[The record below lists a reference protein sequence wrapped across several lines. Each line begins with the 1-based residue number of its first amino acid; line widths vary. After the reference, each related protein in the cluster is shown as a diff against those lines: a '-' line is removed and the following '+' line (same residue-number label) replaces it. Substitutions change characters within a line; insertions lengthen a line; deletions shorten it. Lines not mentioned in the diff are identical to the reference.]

1 MNNPLPLLAGP
12 YGWASC
18 RYASISLHA
27 DDDLDDDAVAAVL
40 RKYSC
45 HPPAIPRILNCLRYS
60 NRYDCYLQ
68 YSWFRS
74 QHEECRAELSD
85 VGIRL
90 VINFFKDFDRYSPL
104 P

>member
-12 YGWASC
+12 YGWESYE
-18 RYASISLHA
+18 YASISLHA
-27 DDDLDDDAVAAVL
+27 EDNLDDELVAAVL

-68 YSWFRS
+68 YAWFRC
-74 QHEECRAELSD
+74 QHEECGAQFAG
-85 VGIRL
+85 VGVRL
-90 VINFFKDFDRYSPL
+90 AINFFKRGERYGPL